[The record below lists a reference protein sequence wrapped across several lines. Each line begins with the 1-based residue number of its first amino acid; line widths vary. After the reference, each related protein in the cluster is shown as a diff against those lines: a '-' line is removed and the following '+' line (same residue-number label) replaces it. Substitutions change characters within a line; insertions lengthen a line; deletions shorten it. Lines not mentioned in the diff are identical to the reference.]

1 MCGTFLQRT
10 YSLQD
15 LSKSD
20 LTQKGIHSSV
30 HPLIQSV
37 QQVPIAV
44 VASHLVYF
52 LGLFCELHDPHDIL
66 LLLLNQCRLHTSRS
80 QFDLCTLQFWLPLL
94 CLKLFIRSHFRTVNC
109 TVGIHFLRLRFH
121 YSEQMFC
128 GLQPLTYTL
137 CSLLNEYMFLLA
149 YHD

>member
-1 MCGTFLQRT
+1 MPQLYHAVLSSFNLLGLSPCLLCGTFLQRA

-52 LGLFCELHDPHDIL
+52 FGLFCELHGPHDIL
-66 LLLLNQCRLHTSRS
+66 
-80 QFDLCTLQFWLPLL
+80 
-94 CLKLFIRSHFRTVNC
+94 
-109 TVGIHFLRLRFH
+109 
-121 YSEQMFC
+121 YFC
-128 GLQPLTYTL
+128 CY
-137 CSLLNEYMFLLA
+137 Y
-149 YHD
+149 